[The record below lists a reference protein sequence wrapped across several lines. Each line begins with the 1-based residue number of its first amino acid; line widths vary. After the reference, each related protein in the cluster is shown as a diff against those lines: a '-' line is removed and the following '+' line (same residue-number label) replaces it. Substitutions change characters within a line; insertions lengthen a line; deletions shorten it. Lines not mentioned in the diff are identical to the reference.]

1 MPERKESKEKNC
13 VDDDSDV
20 DSEFGSDD
28 KSPTSSPNK
37 SSRREPRDPTMLASS
52 RGKRKDIK
60 NVDKNDMSNKRNR
73 SKLHL
78 LLYKTK
84 MCVDMN
90 VLFKHAREGE
100 TPRSPSKFFLKQ
112 EKLSGWI
119 FALLFVINDKIEGDS
134 LFFSYSIFFDLLTKH
149 EFNCIEF
156 RRIVMTLRMPSP

>member
-100 TPRSPSKFFLKQ
+100 TPRSP
-112 EKLSGWI
+112 I
-119 FALLFVINDKIEGDS
+119 
-134 LFFSYSIFFDLLTKH
+134 
-149 EFNCIEF
+149 
-156 RRIVMTLRMPSP
+156 MTLRMPSP